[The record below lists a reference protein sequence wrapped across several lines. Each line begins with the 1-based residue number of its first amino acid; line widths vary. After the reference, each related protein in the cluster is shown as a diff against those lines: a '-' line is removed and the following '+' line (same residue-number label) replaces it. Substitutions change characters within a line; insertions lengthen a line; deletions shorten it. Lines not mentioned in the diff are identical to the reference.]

1 MRRLRDRKVRSW
13 LGVLATRAAPVCLA
27 AALAAGCAATS
38 PHEGATAA
46 VTGSETRAA
55 IPGEGLAAR
64 FPLLRGVRQ
73 QPVGAADPY
82 SPLNGARAPYRM
94 AHAAWPWSPAE
105 EDAIIA
111 EAITAHE
118 MRRP

>member
-1 MRRLRDRKVRSW
+1 MRRLRDRIVRSW

-38 PHEGATAA
+38 PHDGATAA

-55 IPGEGLAAR
+55 IAGDRLASP
-64 FPLLRGVRQ
+64 FPLLRGVRH
-73 QPVGAADPY
+73 QPVAADPY
-82 SPLNGARAPYRM
+82 SPLNGSRAPYRL
-94 AHAAWPWSPAE
+94 AGAAWPWSPAE